1 MTAQTDLGVS
11 ERVQGSGYINVRC
24 PADGRVVGNVP
35 DMTPGQVHDVARQL
49 RAAQPAWEDLG
60 PDGRAKHVLRLLDWV
75 LDNEPQRQ
83 ELRGVKYVVS
93 CGHRPR

>member
-11 ERVQGSGYINVRC
+11 DRVQGCGYINVC

-35 DMTPGQVHDVARQL
+35 DMTPGQVHEVARQ
-49 RAAQPAWEDLG
+49 
-60 PDGRAKHVLRLLDWV
+60 
-75 LDNEPQRQ
+75 Q
-83 ELRGVKYVVS
+83 ELRGVKYVAS

>member
-11 ERVQGSGYINVRC
+11 DRVQESGYITVRC

-35 DMTPGQVHDVARQL
+35 DMTPGQVHEVARQ
-49 RAAQPAWEDLG
+49 
-60 PDGRAKHVLRLLDWV
+60 
-75 LDNEPQRQ
+75 Q
-83 ELRGVKYVVS
+83 ELRGVKYVAS

>member
-35 DMTPGQVHDVARQL
+35 DMTPGQVHEVARQL
-49 RAAQPAWEDLG
+49 RAAQPRGKTSA
-60 PDGRAKHVLRLLDWV
+60 RTA
-75 LDNEPQRQ
+75 EPST
-83 ELRGVKYVVS
+83 S
-93 CGHRPR
+93 CGCSTGCLTTSRKGKNCEG